1 MKKALLD
8 TRDLNALKPASSF
21 KSYFFNNC
29 LLVLFRRGLFVIALL
44 VITSCNFETKKI
56 SSEEVLELESKTLNW
71 KEVDEYPAFEDCQ
84 NETEL
89 IAARECFERE
99 VAENIYAYLSK
110 QQPVVTESISG
121 RPALFISR

>member
-29 LLVLFRRGLFVIALL
+29 LLVFFRRGLFVIALL

-89 IAARECFERE
+89 LAARVASVE
-99 VAENIYAYLSK
+99 VQKLLLWLL
-110 QQPVVTESISG
+110 PVKLDVK
-121 RPALFISR
+121 PALLHRPLSQFHLF